1 MSDKA
6 QQRINAIGN
15 QLSAASG
22 LPAIHRVA
30 PGSSAP
36 RVKGKVVII
45 TGKMHFLITPAHVP
59 Y

>member
-45 TGKMHFLITPAHVP
+45 TGTMHFILTSVDVI